1 MVIYILL
8 LFGAILLTLGLY
20 HITGV
25 ILVLPSGNTKTV
37 FRQLF
42 GKRTF
47 KQKMHE
53 KLVLPLAKA
62 ISKMIRISE
71 YKRRRW
77 KSDLQRADIKKTPE
91 LYISE
96 NLSKSVWIGAA
107 GFLFVPLG
115 MPFITILLILLAFMF
130 YRKNSGKLKDHIAK
144 VNKDIEAELPRMVE
158 TLNYTLSETND
169 LLKFFERY
177 RRVAGAAMGK
187 ALDRLI
193 FNMKTGNT
201 EDALREFDR
210 TLAIPQITTL
220 VSTLIGITHG
230 IDQRTTLIV
239 LEKDF
244 RSRQREQLH
253 REIDKRPGK
262 VRLASVIM
270 VFGMVI
276 LMLVPL
282 IVMVVRTLSETG
294 VL

>member
-1 MVIYILL
+1 MGIYILL
-8 LFGAILLTLGLY
+8 FIGAILLAVGLY
-20 HITGV
+20 HITGF
-25 ILVLPSGNTKTV
+25 ILVSPSGNTKTV
-37 FRQLF
+37 FKQLF

-53 KLVLPLAKA
+53 KLILPLAKV
-62 ISKMIRISE
+62 ISKIIHISE

-115 MPFITILLILLAFMF
+115 MPFITILLILLAFMI
-130 YRKNSGKLKDHIAK
+130 YRKNSGKLKDQIAK

-158 TLNYTLSETND
+158 TLNYTLGDNND

-193 FNMKTGNT
+193 FNMKTGNA

-220 VSTLIGITHG
+220 VSTLIGITRG

-239 LEKDF
+239 LEKEF
-244 RSRQREQLH
+244 RSRQREQLR

-282 IVMVVRTLSETG
+282 IVMVVRTLGETG
-294 VL
+294 VM